1 MYQQKGVPPIE
12 DGAHLFLWHGADGV
26 VKRPLK
32 GRKPFSPTK
41 RKGLHTLF
49 IVYEMTMQGLHGLFG
64 VYDVIMQGLH
74 SLFNVSSM

>member
-1 MYQQKGVPPIE
+1 MYQQKVCFLNK
-12 DGAHLFLWHGADGV
+12 GAHLFLWYGADGIMR
-26 VKRPLK
+26 RPSQS
-32 GRKPFSPTK
+32 RKPFSPTK

-49 IVYEMTMQGLHGLFG
+49 IVYKMIIHGLHGLFG